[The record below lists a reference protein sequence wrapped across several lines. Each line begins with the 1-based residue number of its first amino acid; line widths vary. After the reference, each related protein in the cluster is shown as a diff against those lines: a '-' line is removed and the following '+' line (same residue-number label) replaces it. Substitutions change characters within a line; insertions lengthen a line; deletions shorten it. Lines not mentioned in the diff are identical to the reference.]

1 MSDKPKTPGHVCYEV
16 CPDGA
21 CPFESLMPS
30 EREMWERRAAA
41 VVLNFTDP
49 QPRSIGIGD
58 PPPPPPPPPG
68 VKCDEQGIGIPY
80 PPPPPPPPG

>member
-1 MSDKPKTPGHVCYEV
+1 MSDKPKTPGQVCYEV

-41 VVLNFTDP
+41 VERHLAGRVVVAGGEIATAARE
-49 QPRSIGIGD
+49 QAMRTIGIGD

-68 VKCDEQGIGIPY
+68 
-80 PPPPPPPPG
+80 